1 MVRALSWPA
10 TSHASRVTGCHHVC
24 PCVKLWEE
32 GVHSQ
37 WIHWEEWLSASEK
50 CLKWVTAVHWE
61 SETASAQCTLG
72 LHISHC
78 PAQLNCSLNMFE
90 RVSEQ
95 KFWTIPVLSFYTCY
109 AADVWMGLCQIITR
123 EHFKKMRLYSDN
135 TRTRGGRCR
144 NSLETKLS
152 FNRKFKAHSSY
163 PVNQISTVC
172 ERLLTSSHPLYH
184 SHSYSNINYF
194 KLNSPENSSWQITSF
209 YPYHILYDYIGKHL
223 VTSCYFKLILI

>member
-1 MVRALSWPA
+1 MSEVKFWCSYFIGMINNSILVPQSVYSLHTVQKNKKKVWANALCSQMVRALSWPA

-95 KFWTIPVLSFYTCY
+95 KFWTIPFLSFYTCY

-123 EHFKKMRLYSDN
+123 EHFKKWGFIQTIREQEED
-135 TRTRGGRCR
+135 GAGI
-144 NSLETKLS
+144 
-152 FNRKFKAHSSY
+152 H
-163 PVNQISTVC
+163 
-172 ERLLTSSHPLYH
+172 
-184 SHSYSNINYF
+184 
-194 KLNSPENSSWQITSF
+194 
-209 YPYHILYDYIGKHL
+209 
-223 VTSCYFKLILI
+223 